1 MIKLTIPN
9 LVMALVVGV
18 AIGQERP
25 LDVLRSNGC
34 LDSTYKLVS
43 CLDEMEDSR

>member
-1 MIKLTIPN
+1 MTKLTIPN
-9 LVMALVVGV
+9 LVMALVGV
-18 AIGQERP
+18 AIGQERA

>member
-1 MIKLTIPN
+1 
-9 LVMALVVGV
+9 MALVVGV
-18 AIGQERP
+18 AIGQERA

>member
-1 MIKLTIPN
+1 MEKLTIPT

-18 AIGQERP
+18 AIGQERA

-34 LDSTYKLVS
+34 LDSTNRLVS